1 MYQTK
6 FFQKLNFFSTETINT
21 KIQMLP
27 ISSQKEVLD
36 FVDDLLE
43 KSAKSSQKEK
53 ASAWEDWAKSHS
65 QNTVIVDDSRES
77 IYEDE

>member
-1 MYQTK
+1 MI
-6 FFQKLNFFSTETINT
+6 STETIT
-21 KIQMLP
+21 AKIQMLP
-27 ISSQKEVLD
+27 NSAQKEVLD

-43 KSAKSSQKEK
+43 KSAKSNQIEK

-65 QNTVIVDDSRES
+65 DNSIIVDDTREA

>member
-1 MYQTK
+1 MISPEVIT
-6 FFQKLNFFSTETINT
+6 T

-27 ISSQKEVLD
+27 SSAQKEVLD

-43 KSAKSSQKEK
+43 KSAQSNQTEK
-53 ASAWEDWAKSHS
+53 ASAWEEWAKSHS
-65 QNTVIVDDSRES
+65 DNSIVVDDTREA